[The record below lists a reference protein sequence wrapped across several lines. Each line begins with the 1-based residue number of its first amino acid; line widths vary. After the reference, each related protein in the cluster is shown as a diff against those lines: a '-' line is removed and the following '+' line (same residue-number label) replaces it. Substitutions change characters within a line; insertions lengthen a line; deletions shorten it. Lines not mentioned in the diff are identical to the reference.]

1 MKGGLVATAPFRCS
15 RCGEPLYSATAVC
28 PECGAFGGHERVGAS
43 VSPPPAPPADPAGP
57 GPERMVT
64 PPISAAG
71 ERPAGAPPTPRRAV
85 PRFAIPTPVRP
96 PETRSGD
103 DATPGHFPAPPRRDE
118 RTVPFAE
125 LGREPVVVS
134 PPASAPAVR
143 ADRGRFHALPPE
155 QELEPADQ
163 PDDPDSEMT
172 PDPDADDIP
181 ERRRHPQ
188 RFLTPV
194 RGLVILVLLALAGV
208 IAWFFTGRPQRTPTP
223 LLMQEEA
230 AAPPSEPDRPNGLR
244 IGTVWTRVP
253 VSVVDG
259 SGGRVQA
266 TGPFRLRVDGTVY
279 TLSGEAMPIIP
290 IEPDS
295 RVEARA
301 ITGTVTLTLTPAA
314 P

>member
-15 RCGEPLYSATAVC
+15 RCGEPLYSANAVC

-43 VSPPPAPPADPAGP
+43 TSPPPMPPVVPPPPAPD
-57 GPERMVT
+57 RMAT
-64 PPISAAG
+64 PPISSAG
-71 ERPAGAPPTPRRAV
+71 ERPAGSTSTPRRAV
-85 PRFAIPTPVRP
+85 PRFAIPAPVRP
-96 PETRSGD
+96 PEPASGHED
-103 DATPGHFPAPPRRDE
+103 THGHFPAPPHRDD

-125 LGREPVVVS
+125 LGREHLVVS
-134 PPASAPAVR
+134 PVASAPTVR

-155 QELEPADQ
+155 QEQEPADPAEDQ
-163 PDDPDSEMT
+163 DASPVSDLR
-172 PDPDADDIP
+172 ADDLAELRARP
-181 ERRRHPQ
+181 K

-194 RGLVILVLLALAGV
+194 RGLAILVVLALAGV
-208 IAWFFTGRPQRTPTP
+208 VAWFFTGRPQRTPTP
-223 LLMQEEA
+223 LLMQEETTA
-230 AAPPSEPDRPNGLR
+230 ASTGPEHTDGIR

-253 VSVVDG
+253 VAVVDG

-290 IEPDS
+290 IEPES
-295 RVEARA
+295 RIEARA
-301 ITGTVTLTLTPAA
+301 ISGTVTLTLSPSA